1 MGDCFMFNEC
11 EVSFSNMCGVPA
23 LSWSSHALSEFLT
36 PFGLGDLVEG
46 LMADRLLTL
55 QCPAAGCPRPRPP
68 PLCFGRAQAK
78 LGHGPEL
85 SPLSALIES
94 EIS

>member
-1 MGDCFMFNEC
+1 MDDRFIVNEC
-11 EVSFSNMCGVPA
+11 EVSFLNMCGVPA
-23 LSWSSHALSEFLT
+23 LSWLSHALNEFFT

-55 QCPAAGCPRPRPP
+55 QSLAGGCPCPP

-78 LGHGPEL
+78 LGHRPEL
-85 SPLSALIES
+85 RPLSID
-94 EIS
+94 

>member
-1 MGDCFMFNEC
+1 MGDYFIVNEC

-23 LSWSSHALSEFLT
+23 LSWSSHALNEFLT
-36 PFGLGDLVEG
+36 PFGLGDFG
-46 LMADRLLTL
+46 GGADGRQASNYAVSSGRL
-55 QCPAAGCPRPRPP
+55 PPPRPP

-85 SPLSALIES
+85 SSLSASIES

>member
-1 MGDCFMFNEC
+1 MGDCFIVNEC
-11 EVSFSNMCGVPA
+11 EMSFSNMCGVPA

-36 PFGLGDLVEG
+36 PFGLGDFG
-46 LMADRLLTL
+46 GGADGR
-55 QCPAAGCPRPRPP
+55 QASNSAVAGDCPRPRPP

-85 SPLSALIES
+85 SPLSASIES